1 MLIDP
6 EPGCLKDLEDRK
18 RGSGSHELVPREVRE
33 QVQKQGQR
41 VATLDNQSYQL
52 PVSVKLIDFLTI

>member
-1 MLIDP
+1 MKKFQ
-6 EPGCLKDLEDRK
+6 GKF
-18 RGSGSHELVPREVRE
+18 RE

-52 PVSVKLIDFLTI
+52 LVSVKLIDFLTI